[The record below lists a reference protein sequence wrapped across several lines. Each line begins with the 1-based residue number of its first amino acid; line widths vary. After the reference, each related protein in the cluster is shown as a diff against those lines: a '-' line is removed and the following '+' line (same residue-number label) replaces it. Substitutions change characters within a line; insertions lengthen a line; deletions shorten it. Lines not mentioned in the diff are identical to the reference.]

1 MDQYLSACYISS
13 RYYMLISSDNWHPA
27 PEPKALC
34 NKILADTI
42 KEEDKYQ
49 EGLTK
54 IFFRAGML
62 ALLESRRSNR
72 LNSLVTLVQK
82 NVRRKLAA
90 QKYQQ
95 MRKSAIK
102 IQTWWRGILAKRFVL
117 GVRKEAAVL
126 RFQRAARSFIQRSRF
141 HAVRRSVIAI
151 QSRMFLSF
159 VTCKKRSD
167 WSLPTQIRVVLEQ
180 GKLSRLSELHVLR
193 PVFNLYSAECK
204 LLGSLSRILCL
215 RYFF

>member
-1 MDQYLSACYISS
+1 
-13 RYYMLISSDNWHPA
+13 MLISSDNWHPA

-42 KEEDKYQ
+42 QEEDKYQ

-102 IQTWWRGILAKRFVL
+102 IQTWWRGILARRFVL
-117 GVRKEAAVL
+117 GVRKEAAAL
-126 RFQRAARSFIQRSRF
+126 RIQRAARSFVQQSRF
-141 HAVRRSVIAI
+141 LAIRRSVIAI
-151 QSRMFLSF
+151 QSCMLRHFQAILSKSLKVWGFL
-159 VTCKKRSD
+159 
-167 WSLPTQIRVVLEQ
+167 QIHEVLERERV
-180 GKLSRLSELHVLR
+180 SRPS
-193 PVFNLYSAECK
+193 
-204 LLGSLSRILCL
+204 GSLALPRVCSLCSADCE
-215 RYFF
+215 FSVTPNKATT